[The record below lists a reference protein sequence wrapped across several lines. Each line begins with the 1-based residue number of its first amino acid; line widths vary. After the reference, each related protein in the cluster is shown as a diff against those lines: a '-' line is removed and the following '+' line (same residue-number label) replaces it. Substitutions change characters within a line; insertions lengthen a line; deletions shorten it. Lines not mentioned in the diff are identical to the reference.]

1 MRLYP
6 WKLGLSTADWSP
18 ATAPILLNGTVPENL
33 RAAARLG
40 YEAIEVHTREDVPH
54 DTDEIIRASEECG
67 ARVAMVIS
75 GRLNTEGQCSLSS
88 EIPYVLAAAEAG
100 MRSYIDLAARLDAG
114 VVVGWTRGRTPDA
127 RTARGALARMG
138 AAMRRLN
145 AYARDRGVR
154 MHIETL
160 NRYET
165 NLLKTVED
173 ICAFIDEYDLTE
185 CRVHA
190 DVFHM
195 NIEEPDLLAALRLA
209 GKRLGYVH
217 LADNQR
223 GPCGSGSLDFG
234 AILGTL
240 DDIGYRGVLTVECL
254 PVPDAKRAAEQSR
267 DVLRG
272 IINEKR

>member
-1 MRLYP
+1 MRLYR

-18 ATAPILLNGTVPENL
+18 ATAPILLNGTIPENL
-33 RAAARLG
+33 RAAGRLG
-40 YEAIEVHTREDVPH
+40 YDAIEVHTREDISH
-54 DTDEIIRASEECG
+54 DLDEIKRAAEECG

-88 EIPYVLAAAEAG
+88 EIPYVLVAAEEG
-100 MRSYIDLAARLDAG
+100 MRRYIDLAARLDSG

-127 RTARGALARMG
+127 RTARGALMRMG

-145 AYARDRGVR
+145 AYARDRGVL

-165 NLLKTVED
+165 NLLRRVGD

-195 NIEEPDLLAALRLA
+195 NIEERDLLAALRAA
-209 GKRLGYVH
+209 GPRLGYVH

-234 AILGTL
+234 AILRTL
-240 DDIGYRGVLTVECL
+240 DDMGYRGVLTVECL
-254 PVPDAKRAAEQSR
+254 PVPDAKRAAFQSR
-267 DVLRG
+267 ELLCK
-272 IINEKR
+272 IMNEGL